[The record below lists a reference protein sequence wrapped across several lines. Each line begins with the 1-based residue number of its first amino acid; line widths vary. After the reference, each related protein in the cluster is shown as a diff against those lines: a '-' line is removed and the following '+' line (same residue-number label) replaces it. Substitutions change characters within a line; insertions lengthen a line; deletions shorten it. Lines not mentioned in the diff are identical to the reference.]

1 MPCVAYAYDRAP
13 SRSIDLDGRMH
24 IADAPISVA
33 RVCEYRGDEIPGGS
47 ELGLDP
53 SKLYA
58 LLRPASELQRAVDSF
73 NHLPVLA
80 GEHVAVTANNPRPD
94 LVCGSTGTD
103 ATWDDPFIRV
113 SLTIWT
119 KAAIDGVESGRCGNL
134 SAAYRYVP
142 IMQRGTFEGARF
154 DGRMTN
160 VSGSHVALVPEGRNG
175 PDVSVIGDARSA
187 LSHDARMRAQVA
199 DVLAAQRERVLRS
212 YAARFPQASRIVV
225 SPY

>member
-1 MPCVAYAYDRAP
+1 
-13 SRSIDLDGRMH
+13 
-24 IADAPISVA
+24 
-33 RVCEYRGDEIPGGS
+33 
-47 ELGLDP
+47 
-53 SKLYA
+53 
-58 LLRPASELQRAVDSF
+58 
-73 NHLPVLA
+73 
-80 GEHVAVTANNPRPD
+80 
-94 LVCGSTGTD
+94 
-103 ATWDDPFIRV
+103 
-113 SLTIWT
+113 
-119 KAAIDGVESGRCGNL
+119 
-134 SAAYRYVP
+134 
-142 IMQRGTFEGARF
+142 MQRGTFEGARF